1 VRAIGP
7 GRVLPSP
14 TPSSQ
19 RKPET
24 TMERGHPAR
33 VVHDSP
39 CNQSW
44 MIRRTQQPCVL
55 RMLQVGDANLC
66 QAIVAYTNFVA
77 VVHTSH
83 CQSLRLNGNH
93 LLIDGRHI
101 QSSLFTGWR
110 QTGFAKRRRSS
121 KGPGNATCIRILSL
135 AAISWTL
142 RKVQSVQQLK
152 ACRLCFSQSS
162 GWMNH
167 LLPICTECKR
177 VTFLQ

>member
-1 VRAIGP
+1 
-7 GRVLPSP
+7 
-14 TPSSQ
+14 
-19 RKPET
+19 
-24 TMERGHPAR
+24 MERGHPAR

-110 QTGFAKRRRSS
+110 QLDLQ
-121 KGPGNATCIRILSL
+121 NAGGAPRALEMPPVSESYPWPLSL
-135 AAISWTL
+135 GLYARSNPCSSSRLAASAL
-142 RKVQSVQQLK
+142 ARAL
-152 ACRLCFSQSS
+152 A
-162 GWMNH
+162 G
-167 LLPICTECKR
+167 
-177 VTFLQ
+177 